1 MMSLSGRRPIRM
13 TRSWIRIREA
23 GSRSTPG
30 MNGVPSA
37 AGSAGRPGED
47 VDEGSSA
54 GLTCWSG
61 CMANSLVQDSPG
73 VSLVTRDLVK
83 EALHDALYVPGD
95 GEVGAVRALWAKL

>member
-30 MNGVPSA
+30 MNVNVVPSA

-61 CMANSLVQDSPG
+61 GIANSLV
-73 VSLVTRDLVK
+73 
-83 EALHDALYVPGD
+83 H
-95 GEVGAVRALWAKL
+95 